1 VQTFTFPS
9 EISADPFVGSVPAWQ
24 AVVHRNLNKKEKEMT
39 EDTAVQKVAPKSK
52 LGRVI
57 RSVFLAVMIGLLF
70 LLVVMAAYRKFAG

>member
-1 VQTFTFPS
+1 
-9 EISADPFVGSVPAWQ
+9 
-24 AVVHRNLNKKEKEMT
+24 MT